1 VGASGAPESPG
12 ALLVIGE
19 IEQMF
24 LGQYEHSIDEKGRLT
39 IPSRYREELS
49 SGALV
54 LTTGFEESLIA
65 LTPELFTIVSNQI
78 RSKPITNP
86 TSRQFRRYFFANAQE
101 LEIDKNGRILLP
113 AFLRETANLKENA
126 ILVGNGEY
134 FELWS
139 PENWGLQLSIL
150 NDSDANEQRFSALD
164 LTTLP

>member
-1 VGASGAPESPG
+1 
-12 ALLVIGE
+12 
-19 IEQMF
+19 MF
-24 LGQYEHSIDEKGRLT
+24 YGQFEHTIDEKGRLT

-49 SGALV
+49 SDTLV
-54 LTTGFEESLIA
+54 LTTGFEHSLIV
-65 LTPELFTIVSNQI
+65 LTPEIFSIVSNQV

-86 TSRQFRRYFFANAQE
+86 TSRQFRRYFFSHAQE

-113 AFLRETANLKENA
+113 AFLRETANLTDSA
-126 ILVGNGEY
+126 VLVGNGDY

-139 PENWGLQLSIL
+139 PENWHLQSDLL